1 MATRARRRS
10 RIVAFQALFEADES
24 EHEQEPVLDFQLSRA
39 GLDPEAEEFAR
50 ELVHGVRDR
59 GAEIDAIIEQ
69 HAPAFPL
76 SEMAPVDRS
85 VLRLAIYEVLFDNR
99 RAPLRVAIN
108 EAVEIAK
115 GYGSES
121 SGRFVNGVLGSVA
134 LQAAATRPK
143 TQIVISERT
152 RILAPPSSGEMIVR
166 AVPAVGQLNGSRLC
180 DLPWSPM
187 IGIRPRATSFG
198 SHGSHPY
205 GYGTAI
211 ASRPDGVLRL
221 IH

>member
-1 MATRARRRS
+1 MTARARRRS

-24 EHEQEPVLDFQLSRA
+24 RHPQDQVLDFQLSRA

-50 ELVHGVRDR
+50 DLVRGVQDR
-59 GAEIDAIIEQ
+59 CAEIDAVIEQ

-134 LQAAATRPK
+134 LQAAEETR
-143 TQIVISERT
+143 
-152 RILAPPSSGEMIVR
+152 
-166 AVPAVGQLNGSRLC
+166 
-180 DLPWSPM
+180 
-187 IGIRPRATSFG
+187 
-198 SHGSHPY
+198 
-205 GYGTAI
+205 
-211 ASRPDGVLRL
+211 
-221 IH
+221 